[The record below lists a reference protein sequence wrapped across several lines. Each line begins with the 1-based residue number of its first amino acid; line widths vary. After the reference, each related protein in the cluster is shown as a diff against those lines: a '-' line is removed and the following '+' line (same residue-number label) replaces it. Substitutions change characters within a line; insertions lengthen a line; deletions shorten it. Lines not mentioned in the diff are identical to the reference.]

1 MVGYQRIYQLKRK
14 LAGSTFSY
22 SRSHYKGEW
31 IAHLKDHPYV
41 KRANSHQLSLKDCF
55 YQDAQCFNTLPI
67 DEILQIFKIDPNR
80 MPMQWKSAIKSR
92 INRWSG
98 HEQVPICDAKS
109 PLMIEINH
117 QRIQKLTEMI
127 DGYMDEYNHQRYQY
141 SLAGLTP
148 AEFYIYSTTGIY
160 PLDNYFGVTSRELD
174 VSEQA
179 GRSTV
184 EQSQG
189 KSGQSKRSGK
199 KETGRTS
206 LINERAGNHCTGSK
220 NIAKREKEMG
230 EE

>member
-1 MVGYQRIYQLKRK
+1 MKNDGAIWRSDQNDRVPGHSDQGSQYLATDFQRILSDDGFIQSMSDRGNSQDNAPMESFFGRMKTEALDIIALCPDLSTVRK
-14 LAGSTFSY
+14 L
-22 SRSHYKGEW
+22 
-31 IAHLKDHPYV
+31 
-41 KRANSHQLSLKDCF
+41 
-55 YQDAQCFNTLPI
+55 
-67 DEILQIFKIDPNR
+67 
-80 MPMQWKSAIKSR
+80 
-92 INRWSG
+92 
-98 HEQVPICDAKS
+98 
-109 PLMIEINH
+109 
-117 QRIQKLTEMI
+117 I

-160 PLDNYFGVTSRELD
+160 PLDNYFGVTSRGTD

-230 EE
+230 GRVKK

>member
-160 PLDNYFGVTSRELD
+160 PLDNYFGVTSRELMS
-174 VSEQA
+174 VSKL
-179 GRSTV
+179 V
-184 EQSQG
+184 EARLN
-189 KSGQSKRSGK
+189 KAREKVAKAREAARKKR
-199 KETGRTS
+199 E
-206 LINERAGNHCTGSK
+206 ERALLTSVPESLHGIKEYCKERKGN
-220 NIAKREKEMG
+220 G